1 MKRIVQPVVQ
11 SVQFAEFMLAEPP
24 SAGNQKRAMAGIQ
37 RQLAAKLRISS
48 IAESQTKWTIRGRG
62 RRAHVAPKVFASCDD
77 MLRQIAAP
85 DSSNLRCVHADA
97 RKPNALERL
106 TTIIL
111 LTRLDVIKRRSFNM
125 LDGSHH

>member
-1 MKRIVQPVVQ
+1 
-11 SVQFAEFMLAEPP
+11 
-24 SAGNQKRAMAGIQ
+24 MAGIQ
-37 RQLAAKLRISS
+37 RQLAANLRISS
-48 IAESQTKWTIRGRG
+48 IAESQTKWTIRGRGRG

-111 LTRLDVIKRRSFNM
+111 PTRLDVIKRRSFNM